1 MLSSEGSTLARLIL
15 ERHSLLCRAVELDLE
30 SEVEALRAVWECK
43 DLTARNS
50 ALFHIYRERIPMQL
64 LVLPLELADLD
75 EQIAEAW
82 LRLRSV
88 SPRRG

>member
-1 MLSSEGSTLARLIL
+1 MLSSEGSNLARLIL

-50 ALFHIYRERIPMQL
+50 ALFQIYCERMPAKL
-64 LVLPLELADLD
+64 LMLPIELAYTE

-88 SPRRG
+88 SPRR